1 MTLEELLK
9 VVPTN
14 TDLRIE
20 IVGTNDEATIGQAID
35 IMCQPVLLAQE
46 VAVVYPASGD
56 NAFNETG
63 KLIIKLKC

>member
-14 TDLRIE
+14 TNLVIE
-20 IVGTNDEATIGQAID
+20 IAGTDNEATIRQAID

-46 VAVVYPASGD
+46 VAVVYPAPGD
-56 NAFNETG
+56 SMMNETG
-63 KLIIKLKC
+63 KLIIKLQC